1 METLSPDYW
10 TGWPYNIINGDYY
23 LSKEVPK
30 SYLLINFIYKSPE
43 YFLFTY
49 LLFGIFIFTSKNFFK
64 ERFKF
69 FSYKLFFIISI
80 LIFPNLIL
88 IFIPYPVYDGMRL
101 FLWSLPYFCI
111 IPAFTIYYLIEN
123 FKFIKLK
130 LTLSFLIIF
139 IIYFMFNFLSITPY
153 HYTYLNIF
161 NGKIENRYQKFEN
174 DYWGSTIKELVKK
187 TKFNKNE
194 TIAIA
199 TCGVAKTI
207 SKNYFK
213 KKGYHNIK
221 FVPHKN
227 ADYIIMT
234 NRAILKDEKI
244 KDDYILTNCFDRF
257 KGDDVFKVERNGLLL
272 SVIRKI

>member
-43 YFLFTY
+43 YILFTY
-49 LLFGIFIFTSKNFFK
+49 LSFIILILTSKKFFK
-64 ERFKF
+64 KRFKF

-80 LIFPNLIL
+80 LVFPNLVL

-111 IPAFTIYYLIEN
+111 IPALTIYYLIEN
-123 FKFIKLK
+123 FNFIKSK

-174 DYWGSTIKELVKK
+174 DYWGSTIKELVKN

-199 TCGVAKTI
+199 TCGV
-207 SKNYFK
+207 SKALSKKYFK
-213 KKGYHNIK
+213 KKGYYNLK
-221 FVPHKN
+221 FVSHKN

-244 KDDYILTNCFDRF
+244 KDDYKLTNCFDRF

>member
-1 METLSPDYW
+1 M
-10 TGWPYNIINGDYY
+10 
-23 LSKEVPK
+23 
-30 SYLLINFIYKSPE
+30 
-43 YFLFTY
+43 FTY
-49 LLFGIFIFTSKNFFK
+49 LFFIILIFTSKKFFK
-64 ERFKF
+64 KRFKF

-80 LIFPNLIL
+80 LVFPNLVL
-88 IFIPYPVYDGMRL
+88 IFIPYPIYDGMRL

-111 IPAFTIYYLIEN
+111 IPALTIYYLIEN
-123 FKFIKLK
+123 FNFIKSK

-139 IIYFMFNFLSITPY
+139 IIYFIFNFLSITPY

-199 TCGVAKTI
+199 TCGVSNRI

-213 KKGYHNIK
+213 KKGYYNLK
-221 FVPHKN
+221 FVSHKN

-244 KDDYILTNCFDRF
+244 KDDYKLTNCFDRF

>member
-1 METLSPDYW
+1 
-10 TGWPYNIINGDYY
+10 
-23 LSKEVPK
+23 
-30 SYLLINFIYKSPE
+30 
-43 YFLFTY
+43 
-49 LLFGIFIFTSKNFFK
+49 
-64 ERFKF
+64 
-69 FSYKLFFIISI
+69 
-80 LIFPNLIL
+80 
-88 IFIPYPVYDGMRL
+88 MRL

-111 IPAFTIYYLIEN
+111 IPALTIYYLIEN
-123 FKFIKLK
+123 FEFIKPK

-174 DYWGSTIKELVKK
+174 DYWGSTIKELVKNA
-187 TKFNKNE
+187 KFNKNE

-199 TCGVAKTI
+199 TCGINHEI

-213 KKGYHNIK
+213 KKGYYNLK
-221 FVPHKN
+221 FVSHEN
-227 ADYIIMT
+227 ADYVIMT
-234 NRAILKDEKI
+234 NRVMLKDEKI
-244 KDDYILTNCFDRF
+244 KDDYKLTNCFDRF